1 MAGPSIS
8 SSLTDINNK
17 LTNLEITDC
26 REQGRNTNHLLRI
39 PLQLLLKFTTI
50 QIIHYIAL
58 PIITPLPIY
67 TVDCHDLLGHLST
80 TESSLMSLATPV
92 TSQAVC

>member
-8 SSLTDINNK
+8 SSLTEINNR

-26 REQGRNTNHLLRI
+26 REQGRNSNHLLRI
-39 PLQLLLKFTTI
+39 SLQLLLKFTTL
-50 QIIHYIAL
+50 AL

>member
-8 SSLTDINNK
+8 SSLTEINNK

-26 REQGRNTNHLLRI
+26 REQGRNSNHLLRI
-39 PLQLLLKFTTI
+39 SLQLLLKFTTL
-50 QIIHYIAL
+50 AL

>member
-8 SSLTDINNK
+8 SSLTEINNK

-26 REQGRNTNHLLRI
+26 WEQGRNSNHLLRI
-39 PLQLLLKFTTI
+39 SLQLLLKFTTL
-50 QIIHYIAL
+50 AL